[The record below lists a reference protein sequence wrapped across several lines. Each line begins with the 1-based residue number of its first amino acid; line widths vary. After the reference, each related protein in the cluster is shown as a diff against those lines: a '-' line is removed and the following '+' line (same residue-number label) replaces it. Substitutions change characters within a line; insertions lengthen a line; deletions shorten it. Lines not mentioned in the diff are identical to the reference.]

1 MSRIKIEKLT
11 PEQEALIPL
20 YSEKWRKIAVATQPI
35 DRQKASETIK
45 EVYALMGLSEPEIL
59 FYDSPYEALK
69 ILKKKH
75 HQFCTNRWSSL
86 SNQLKSQLLT
96 QLESELLSQVE
107 SQLFTQLE
115 SQLLQPL
122 KEKLWE
128 SFYPQLKRYLEQD
141 IGNSFLNLAFSE
153 SVKSETWAGSGCL
166 FDFCITALDCH
177 YDEKNWS
184 LFQSLVKNTG
194 WTFYYNKIAII
205 CNRPVKLS
213 FDSDNRLHA
222 EGEAALQY
230 ADGFSLYSYH
240 GVTLPEKYGKLQP
253 HQWQAQWLIEERNA
267 EVRRVLVQEI
277 GYGRISQELQ
287 AETLDAW
294 QEYTL
299 LKIENADVE
308 PIFLLKMTC
317 PSTGCTY
324 ALRVPPDVQ
333 SAREAISWVNWGV
346 DAAEFSVQT

>member
-1 MSRIKIEKLT
+1 MSKIKIEKLT
-11 PEQEALIPL
+11 PAQEALIPL
-20 YSEKWRKIAVATQPI
+20 YQEKWREISLATQPI
-35 DRQKASETIK
+35 DRKKASETVK
-45 EVYALMGLSEPEIL
+45 EAYALIGLPEPEIL
-59 FYDSPYEALK
+59 FYDSPYEALN

-75 HQFCTNRWSSL
+75 HQFCPNRWSSL
-86 SNQLKSQLLT
+86 SNQLKSQLLS
-96 QLESELLSQVE
+96 QLESELLSQVDN
-107 SQLFTQLE
+107 QLLTQLE
-115 SQLLQPL
+115 NQLRQTL
-122 KEKLWE
+122 KEQLWE
-128 SFYPQLKRYLEQD
+128 NFYPQLKRYLEPD

-153 SVKSETWAGSGCL
+153 SVKSETWAASGSL
-166 FDFCITALDCH
+166 FDFCITVLDCNLT
-177 YDEKNWS
+177 EKSWS

-194 WTFYYNKIAII
+194 WIFYYNKTAIV
-205 CNRPVKLS
+205 CNRPVKLA
-213 FDSDNRLHA
+213 FDSENRLHG

-277 GYGRISQELQ
+277 GYGRICQELQ
-287 AETLDAW
+287 AEALDSW

-308 PIFLLKMTC
+308 PIFLIKMTC
-317 PSTGCTY
+317 PSTGCIY